1 MSARVRVQ
9 IAPSILAADFARL
22 ADALAIAA
30 EGGADLVHVD
40 VMDGRFV
47 PNLTIGPPVVA
58 AIKKASR
65 LPIDVHLMIE
75 NPEETLDRYLDAGA
89 DWVSVHV
96 EATRHLQRCLD
107 TIRRGGARAGAVLN
121 PATPVG
127 ALSESWG
134 DLDYAVVM
142 SVNPGK
148 GGQPFLRHAIDK
160 VRRLRDE
167 GRASR
172 SNAPIEVDGGVD
184 SGNAGD
190 LAAAGAEILVA
201 GTSVYGQDDPR
212 KAIEELRAAA
222 RGGVKV

>member
-1 MSARVRVQ
+1 MSVR
-9 IAPSILAADFARL
+9 IAPSLLSADFARL
-22 ADALAIAA
+22 ADALAVAA

-47 PNLTIGPPVVA
+47 PNLTFGPPVVA
-58 AIKKASR
+58 AIKRASS

-107 TIRRGGARAGAVLN
+107 AIRRGGARAGAVLN
-121 PATPVG
+121 PATPVET
-127 ALSESWG
+127 LSESWG

-142 SVNPGK
+142 SVNPGR
-148 GGQPFLRHAIDK
+148 GGQPFLKHSIDK
-160 VRRLRDE
+160 VRRLRE
-167 GRASR
+167 AARSSR
-172 SNAPIEVDGGVD
+172 SNAPLEVDGGVD
-184 SGNAGD
+184 TANAAD

-212 KAIEELRAAA
+212 AAIEKLRAAA
-222 RGGVKV
+222 RGGVRV